1 MLLEEEKNRIR
12 AEEIFR
18 YEVRREIEARRPKD
32 SGGKR
37 LWSLV
42 NSTFGVWLLSSVVLG
57 GLGFLYTTYQ
67 QHSAEKMRKTQTER
81 RLKEEISGRVS
92 NGLAT
97 MRQNG
102 IRIESGEQGRT
113 MEEVYNEAISF
124 LDNRVTRDSYTY
136 DFSTYPEYKQRT
148 FQSLTME
155 LGALAG
161 QSTLAT
167 LRASYDHLADLS
179 GKAEK
184 ETVFH
189 KDTSLDAVKK
199 SIEILEQLQANVSLQ
214 LYPPDAGSHP

>member
-57 GLGFLYTTYQ
+57 GLTFAYTMYQ
-67 QHSAEKMRKTQTER
+67 QQSAEKMRKAQAER

-102 IRIESGEQGRT
+102 RRIERGEQGRT
-113 MEEVYNEAISF
+113 MVAVYNEAISF
-124 LDNRVTRDSYTY
+124 LNNRVTYDSYSY
-136 DFSTYPEYKQRT
+136 DFSTYPEYKERN
-148 FQSLTME
+148 FQSLTIE
-155 LGALAG
+155 LGTLAG
-161 QSTLAT
+161 QSRLAA
-167 LRASYDHLADLS
+167 LRASYDQLADLS
-179 GKAEK
+179 DEAEK

-199 SIEILEQLQANVSLQ
+199 SIEILEQLQANSSLQ
-214 LYPPDAGSHP
+214 L

>member
-57 GLGFLYTTYQ
+57 GLTFAYTTYQ
-67 QHSAEKMRKTQTER
+67 QQSAEKMRKAQAER

-97 MRQNG
+97 MRQNR
-102 IRIESGEQGRT
+102 IRIERGEQGRT
-113 MEEVYNEAISF
+113 MEAVYNEAIGF
-124 LDNRVTRDSYTY
+124 LDNRVTSDSYTY
-136 DFSTYPEYKQRT
+136 DFSTYPEYKQRN
-148 FQSLTME
+148 FHSLTIE
-155 LGALAG
+155 LCALVG
-161 QSTLAT
+161 QSRLAA

-179 GKAEK
+179 GEAEK

-199 SIEILEQLQANVSLQ
+199 SIEILEQLQANSSLQ
-214 LYPPDAGSHP
+214 L

>member
-32 SGGKR
+32 SRRKR

-57 GLGFLYTTYQ
+57 GLTFAYTIYQ
-67 QHSAEKMRKTQTER
+67 QQSAEKMRMAQAER
-81 RLKEEISGRVS
+81 RLKQEISGRVA
-92 NGLAT
+92 NGLDT
-97 MRQNG
+97 MRQNSK
-102 IRIESGEQGRT
+102 RIERGEQGRT
-113 MEEVYNEAISF
+113 MEAVYNEAISF
-124 LDNRVTRDSYTY
+124 LDNRVTSDSYTY
-136 DFSTYPEYKQRT
+136 DFSTYPEYKERK
-148 FQSLTME
+148 FQSLMVE

-161 QSTLAT
+161 PSRLAA
-167 LRASYDHLADLS
+167 LREARASWDHLAALS
-179 GKAEK
+179 GEAEK

-199 SIEILEQLQANVSLQ
+199 SIEILEQLQANSSLQ
-214 LYPPDAGSHP
+214 L